1 MVTGG
6 AGFIGANLCA
16 RLVAEGNEVVCLDN
30 LSSGLR
36 SNVAAL
42 EENSAFRFVE
52 HDVCEPYRAE
62 VDAIYHLAC
71 PASPPFYQADPIQTA
86 RTCFLGMQNMLELA
100 TELDVPILYTSTSEV
115 YGDPLEH
122 PQRES
127 YRGNVSCTGPR
138 ACYDEGK
145 RVAEALCF
153 DYLRASGTDVRVV
166 RIFNTYGPGMRPDDG
181 RVVSNLVW
189 RALRGEDLEVYGGGS
204 QTRSF
209 CYVDDLVEGLVR
221 MMAAEDFHGPVNLG
235 KELLPGVRARLCQL
249 LVQGALVGAV
259 EVDHF
264 HAAGHARCGNALVD
278 GLDGDHPRRDDEHL
292 RAHVQGLLQAQD
304 PPAGQLLAHVR
315 VVHHERVRKQRLVP
329 LERFARVDARAV
341 ERKPLAPPGGQRLR
355 QVLEAPLLFREEG
368 ARHPGPP
375 GTSEW
380 CARARPRAGP
390 WAPSP
395 SARAPARCPADGA
408 WDRPPAGS
416 WSSR

>member
-235 KELLPGVRARLCQL
+235 NPSEVAIRGLAEPVRE
-249 LVQGALVGAV
+249 LVGTPLTV
-259 EVDHF
+259 RTTSLPEDDPTRRRPDISL
-264 HAAGHARCGNALVD
+264 AR
-278 GLDGDHPRRDDEHL
+278 
-292 RAHVQGLLQAQD
+292 
-304 PPAGQLLAHVR
+304 
-315 VVHHERVRKQRLVP
+315 ERLGWAPTVP
-329 LERFARVDARAV
+329 LEVGL
-341 ERKPLAPPGGQRLR
+341 ERTIRW
-355 QVLEAPLLFREEG
+355 FREVLD
-368 ARHPGPP
+368 A
-375 GTSEW
+375 
-380 CARARPRAGP
+380 
-390 WAPSP
+390 
-395 SARAPARCPADGA
+395 
-408 WDRPPAGS
+408 
-416 WSSR
+416 